1 MVSYDMIEDQE
12 YKIRIEH
19 FEGPLDLLLHLVGRA
34 RIDIEDIFVSEVT
47 GQYLEYLSSI
57 EELSMDSASEFIE
70 MAATLLYIKSR
81 MILPS
86 EEVEMEEEDPEQEL
100 IARLKLY
107 KAYKEAAESL
117 KEMEATAETTYY
129 KLPEEIGFPEEKM
142 ELEQITLESL
152 CAAYLEV
159 LNRQPDAEY
168 EHIEEVE
175 IRKDAFT
182 IRERSRFILRILSQ
196 DGMTTFGAL
205 FGAAHT
211 RMEVAVTFIAL
222 LNMLHKNLVSIK
234 QDNCFEEIY
243 ISRKIEEAVS

>member
-1 MVSYDMIEDQE
+1 MTEENE

-19 FEGPLDLLLHLVGRA
+19 FEGPLDLLLHLIGRA

-47 GQYLEYLSSI
+47 GQYLEYLSSMDS
-57 EELSMDSASEFIE
+57 LSMDSASEFIE

-86 EEVEMEEEDPEQEL
+86 EEEETEEEDLEQEL
-100 IARLKLY
+100 ISRLKIY
-107 KAYKEAAESL
+107 KAYKEAAETF
-117 KEMEATAETTYY
+117 KTMEAGAEHTYY

-142 ELEQITLESL
+142 ELEQITMDNL

-159 LNRQPDAEY
+159 LSRQPDAEY

-175 IRKDAFT
+175 IRKDAYT
-182 IRERSRFILRILSQ
+182 IRERSRYILRILGQ
-196 DGMTTFGAL
+196 GGMTTFGGL
-205 FGAAHT
+205 FGEART

-222 LNMLHKNLVSIK
+222 LNMLHKNLITIK
-234 QDNCFEEIY
+234 QDSCFEEIY
-243 ISRKIEEAVS
+243 ISRKVEEAVS

>member
-1 MVSYDMIEDQE
+1 MKMEGNE

-19 FEGPLDLLLHLVGRA
+19 FEGPLDLLLHLIGRA

-47 GQYLEYLSSI
+47 GQYLEYVSSMDS
-57 EELSMDSASEFIE
+57 LSMDSASEFIE

-86 EEVEMEEEDPEQEL
+86 EDTETEEEDPEQEL
-100 IARLKLY
+100 IARLKIY
-107 KAYKEAAESL
+107 KAYKEASEGL
-117 KEMEATAETTYY
+117 KELEDNAGHTYY
-129 KLPEEIGFPEEKM
+129 KLPEEIGFPEEKF
-142 ELEQITLESL
+142 ELEQITLDSL
-152 CAAYLEV
+152 SSAYLEV
-159 LNRQPDAEY
+159 LSRQPDAQY

-182 IRERSRFILRILSQ
+182 IRERSRYILRILNQS
-196 DGMTTFGAL
+196 GMATFGSL
-205 FGAAHT
+205 FSEARS

-243 ISRKIEEAVS
+243 ISKKVEEAVS